1 MPLFAPVI
9 RMLSRSTVRIAVL
22 GLLVSA
28 VFTGACRRSAPA
40 HRNEDASP
48 VARDSVVSRVARDS
62 TVVIAPFEE
71 PARTGVAPSN
81 ALSFDLRIPAQR
93 DSMRATLTRER
104 RLWRAND
111 LRDYQFLMK
120 VQCFCP
126 GARGWLLI
134 EVRSSKLVKAW
145 DSAGKP
151 VALTDW
157 NTLSIDDLFAHIER
171 TSELDASVQITFD
184 PRWHFP
190 AYIGTVVRPGPDRWS
205 IIEARDLR
213 PI

>member
-1 MPLFAPVI
+1 MPC
-9 RMLSRSTVRIAVL
+9 RSSVRIAVV

-40 HRNEDASP
+40 RGHDDVSS
-48 VARDSVVSRVARDS
+48 VARDTAVV
-62 TVVIAPFEE
+62 TAPFEE
-71 PARTGVAPSN
+71 PAPIGVAASG
-81 ALSFDLRIPAQR
+81 ARQFDLQAPGQR
-93 DSMRATLTRER
+93 DSLRATLARER
-104 RLWRAND
+104 AQWRAND
-111 LRDYQFLMK
+111 LRDYQFLLK
-120 VQCFCP
+120 VECFCP

-134 EVRSSKLVKAW
+134 EVRNGKAFKAR

-157 NTLSIDDLFAHIER
+157 NTPSVDSLFAHVEA
-171 TSELDASVQITFD
+171 TSGLDASVQITFD

-190 AYIGTVVRPGPDRWS
+190 SYIRTVVRPGPDRWS